1 MSTEHQE
8 PKRWKRV
15 LLWLFR
21 AVSVSVI
28 LALCDCWSAGTARR
42 DTVFSKTSW
51 AMDDGG
57 TRGYT
62 GFGYFL
68 TYYRRMDA
76 TLCGP
81 SVWFWF
87 TPFTVSMAR
96 GSFEVRWLWRQD

>member
-1 MSTEHQE
+1 
-8 PKRWKRV
+8 
-15 LLWLFR
+15 
-21 AVSVSVI
+21 
-28 LALCDCWSAGTARR
+28 
-42 DTVFSKTSW
+42 
-51 AMDDGG
+51 MDDGG